1 MLVKIKRLTKA
12 TEKNQEGYY
21 LNNLEQCIDDYIK
34 TYNNCNLE
42 DKIIKVKKDH
52 IIFDLHVSEYTKDIL
67 KNPDN
72 YRIIFHCFGQHDIDE
87 LSDDTMLVKEI
98 CKLEIRKVV

>member
-12 TEKNQEGYY
+12 KEKNSKGFY
-21 LNNLEQCIDDYIK
+21 LNNLEQCIDDYVE
-34 TYNNCNLE
+34 TYNNGNLKN
-42 DKIIKVKKDH
+42 KIIKVKKDH
-52 IIFDLHVSEYTKDIL
+52 IIFDLHVSEYTDDIL

-72 YRIIFHCFGQHDIDE
+72 YRIVFHCFGQHDVDE

-98 CKLEIRKVV
+98 RKIEIRKVV